1 MRLEYGLT
9 LQQQQ
14 RLVMTQELRQALTVL
29 QLPVVDL
36 ERFIQQQL
44 LENPVLEVR
53 EEAELL
59 APPEQP
65 WLRAWEAEYDW
76 DLLPPVRDEE
86 EEETPRTQP
95 APAPTLAEH
104 LHDQLR
110 LLALSR
116 EERRAA
122 AFLIDSLD
130 DNGYLTISLEEAA
143 RAANVPVA
151 VMERALRIVQ
161 SLEPAGVGAR
171 SLQECLLL
179 QWEALGMENPLV
191 PVLIRRYLDDLA
203 AGRLS
208 RIAADLQVTPA
219 EVQAAADLL
228 RHLDPKPG
236 RRFGREGV
244 RYLVPDV
251 TVERVGDQFV
261 VLVND
266 GMLPRLRISPSYRRL
281 LRNPDARPFLERKV
295 QAALWLIRAIE
306 QRRRTL
312 YRVTEAIVRQQ
323 QGFFRHG
330 PRYLRPLTLR
340 EVAGEIGMH
349 ESTVSR
355 AVAGKY
361 IQTPHGLFPLK
372 FFFSSGVEGMDGAL
386 SAEAVKRMIRDLVA
400 AEDPRRPL
408 SDQALTEALVRM
420 GVRISRRTV
429 AKYREEAGIP
439 PSARRRRYG

>member
-1 MRLEYGLT
+1 MRLEYGLS

-14 RLVMTQELRQALTVL
+14 RLIMTQELRQALTVL
-29 QLPVVDL
+29 QLPVLDL

-53 EEAELL
+53 EEAEPA
-59 APPEQP
+59 APAEEP
-65 WLRAWEAEYDW
+65 WPRGWEAELDW
-76 DLLPPVRDEE
+76 DVLPPVRDEE
-86 EEETPRTQP
+86 EEMPRTQP

-104 LHDQLR
+104 LYDQLR
-110 LLALSR
+110 LLALSP

-130 DNGYLTISLEEAA
+130 DNGYLTISLSEAA
-143 RAANVPVA
+143 LAANVPED

-179 QWEALGMENPLV
+179 QWEALGIENPLV

-203 AGRLS
+203 AGRLT
-208 RIAADLQVTPA
+208 RIAAELQVTPA

-236 RRFGREGV
+236 RRFGREGI

-266 GMLPRLRISPSYRRL
+266 GMLPRLRLSPSYRRL

-361 IQTPHGLFPLK
+361 IQTPHGLYPLK
-372 FFFSSGVEGMDGAL
+372 FFFSSGVEGADGAL

-439 PSARRRRYG
+439 PSSRRRRYD